1 MFSTMPYSSGIRSQA
16 ERVKTSKKIEQLIAE
31 AEAEDLEGISS
42 IISSGIT
49 KEAAALM
56 ALEQKEISLEI
67 PIAELGLDSLIAFEL
82 KNWISGSL
90 EAAMQTSE
98 ILDMPSITLLANK
111 VLEWSALCAHH
122 VWFGIQQ
129 SD

>member
-16 ERVKTSKKIEQLIAE
+16 ERVKTSEKIEQLIAE

-111 VLEWSALCAHH
+111 VLERSALVAHH
-122 VWFGIQQ
+122 V
-129 SD
+129 

>member
-111 VLEWSALCAHH
+111 VLERSALVAHH
-122 VWFGIQQ
+122 V
-129 SD
+129 